1 MFSRSV
7 SQQMKRIDLTRRIP
21 MEERVSTLPSTVLSY
36 LSLLLILTL
45 VCYESCK
52 QWSVHH
58 SSHLHLDQRG
68 SATFEIHID
77 IMMHRLPCA
86 LASLDLE
93 NSVNAYRVNMN
104 IRK

>member
-1 MFSRSV
+1 M
-7 SQQMKRIDLTRRIP
+7 TRRIP
-21 MEERVSTLPSTVLSY
+21 VEDRVNTLPSTILSY
-36 LSLLLILTL
+36 ISLLLIVTL

-52 QWSVHH
+52 QFSVYHTT
-58 SSHLHLDQRG
+58 HLHLDQK
-68 SATFEIHID
+68 SSNSFEIHID